1 MSDLDNSL
9 FLRLEGPMQAWGTQ
23 ESKFVIRRAGV
34 APTKSGIIGL
44 LFAAM
49 GISRTDADANDSAL
63 LKQFAE
69 LKMGVR
75 IDRPGVRWWDY
86 HTVGA
91 KIGSLTAEG
100 KVKKTASTGQIETFV
115 TRREYL
121 CDASFLVAL
130 MGTPEMIEQIHQA
143 LLNPVWTLYLGRKS
157 CPPSIHIYDGKKRYF
172 TDLKQALS
180 SVDWRPRY
188 KKDKP
193 PMILDCLIDWIPTDD
208 EPYAPDDAEIWY
220 DMPDSFVWPSHH
232 PRFVIH
238 TTLKVGEDVK
248 IGDHI
253 QNKAPSP
260 PQSRTDY
267 DRSTW
272 GLVQKRRLDLDNH
285 LCVFCKSPATTVQH
299 INYRQSSK
307 KANKEALNDEKIMIE
322 HLKNHRSLCRLC
334 HDAVTMLEYGEDMG
348 IDRINPEEPEWRD
361 RIIQKRNE
369 IIKYRSLET
378 RLRNLSGDNQP
389 KHILEEDE

>member
-1 MSDLDNSL
+1 MNDSNNLL
-9 FLRLEGPMQAWGTQ
+9 FLTLDGPMQAWGTQ
-23 ESKFVIRRAGV
+23 ESKFVIKRAGV

-44 LFAAM
+44 LFAAI

-63 LKQFAE
+63 LKQFSE

-75 IDRPGVRWWDY
+75 IDRPGIRWWDY

-100 KVKKTASTGQIETFV
+100 KVKKTASTGEIETFV

-130 MGTPEMIEQIHQA
+130 MGTPELIDQIHQA

-157 CPPSIHIYDGKKRYF
+157 CPPSIPIYNGNKGYF

-180 SVDWRPRY
+180 SVEWQPRY

-193 PMILDCLIDWIPTDD
+193 PMILDCFIDWSPTDN

-220 DMPDSFVWPSHH
+220 DVPDSFVWPSHH
-232 PRFVIH
+232 PRFVTH
-238 TTLKVGEDVK
+238 TTLKIGDDVKVGE
-248 IGDHI
+248 HR
-253 QNKAPSP
+253 QNMP
-260 PQSRTDY
+260 PHPQRPRTDY
-267 DRSTW
+267 DQSTW
-272 GLVQKRRLDLDNH
+272 GKVQKRRLDLDNH

-307 KANKEALNDEKIMIE
+307 EANLAALSDENIMTK
-322 HLKNHRSLCRLC
+322 HLENHRSLCRLC

-348 IDRINPEEPEWRD
+348 LDRINPEDPKWRD

-369 IIKYRSLET
+369 IIKHRSLET
-378 RLRNLSGDNQP
+378 RYRFLSGEEQQ
-389 KHILEEDE
+389 KRIFEEDE